1 VDPVIGMEEHP
12 VPVAQ
17 LPAVRKA
24 SIVLISL
31 GQELSANVLKHLSRD
46 EIETLTLE
54 IARIKHVSPDLR
66 DAVLAEFSQMIV
78 AQECIIEG
86 GIEYAQGVLQQAL
99 GKETASEI
107 ISRLVTMLQ
116 VQPFDSV
123 KSVDP
128 TQLLQLLQNE
138 HPQTIALVLA
148 HLPPETSAMVL
159 SGLPQ
164 KLQAQVAMR
173 IVGMDRASPEVVRE
187 VEGILQARIT
197 ATGTQDFDKAG
208 GPSTLADILNCA
220 DRTTERS
227 ILDDLM
233 ENNPEVAEEV
243 KKRLF
248 VFEDIITLGRR
259 DIQLVL
265 REVDGKDLALA
276 LKGAPENVRS
286 VIYENMSERAAQS
299 LREEM
304 EFMGAV
310 RLRDVEAAQQKI
322 VSVIRALEEA
332 GEVVISRGEENET
345 II

>member
-1 VDPVIGMEEHP
+1 MDPVTEVVEPSMP
-12 VPVAQ
+12 LAQ
-17 LPAVRKA
+17 LPALRKA
-24 SIVLISL
+24 SVVLISL
-31 GQELSANVLKHLSRD
+31 GQELSANVLKHLNRD
-46 EIETLTLE
+46 EIELLTLE
-54 IARIKHVSPDLR
+54 IARIKHVPPDLR

-86 GIEYAQGVLQQAL
+86 GIEYAQSILQEAL
-99 GKETASEI
+99 GKETAGEI

-123 KSVDP
+123 KGVDP

-148 HLPPETSAMVL
+148 HLPPEASAAVL
-159 SGLPQ
+159 SGLVP

-187 VEGILQARIT
+187 VESMLRARIS

-208 GPSTLADILNCA
+208 GASTLADILNRA
-220 DRTTERS
+220 DRSTERA

-233 ENNPEVAEEV
+233 ENSPEIADEV

-276 LKGAPENVRS
+276 LKGAQENVRG
-286 VIYENMSERAAQS
+286 VIFENMSERASQS

-304 EFMGAV
+304 EFMGPV